1 MRPIESFDRMENVG
15 GIAWRTP
22 IAIPHS
28 KIQMDDATSL
38 DALLPGPQGPQSQ
51 PPVIPMPS
59 IPSPGHSAMAPS
71 FKPSLPAMRW
81 MASSASLY
89 ISFFLAAVIIS
100 LSTPR
105 QLLLQYV
112 PNAYTGSG
120 VVSWTGAGV
129 LGIAAVVIA
138 NFLNGFLGQIL
149 G

>member
-1 MRPIESFDRMENVG
+1 
-15 GIAWRTP
+15 
-22 IAIPHS
+22 
-28 KIQMDDATSL
+28 MDDATSL
-38 DALLPGPQGPQSQ
+38 DALLNATPQGPQSQ

-59 IPSPGHSAMAPS
+59 IPTPGHSAMAPT

-89 ISFFLAAVIIS
+89 IAFFLAAVVIS
-100 LSTPR
+100 MSTPR
-105 QLLLQYV
+105 NMLLQYV

-129 LGIAAVVIA
+129 LGVAAVVIA
-138 NFLNGFLGQIL
+138 HVINNFLGSIL

>member
-1 MRPIESFDRMENVG
+1 
-15 GIAWRTP
+15 
-22 IAIPHS
+22 
-28 KIQMDDATSL
+28 
-38 DALLPGPQGPQSQ
+38 
-51 PPVIPMPS
+51 
-59 IPSPGHSAMAPS
+59 MAPT

-89 ISFFLAAVIIS
+89 LSFFIAAVVIS

-105 QLLLQYV
+105 NMLLQYV

-120 VVSWTGAGV
+120 VVSWTGAAV
-129 LGIAAVVIA
+129 LGVAAVVAA

>member
-1 MRPIESFDRMENVG
+1 
-15 GIAWRTP
+15 
-22 IAIPHS
+22 
-28 KIQMDDATSL
+28 MDDSTSL
-38 DALLPGPQGPQSQ
+38 DALLNATPQGPQSQ

-59 IPSPGHSAMAPS
+59 IPAPGYSGMTPS
-71 FKPSLPAMRW
+71 FKPTLPAMRW

-105 QLLLQYV
+105 NMLLQYV

-120 VVSWTGAGV
+120 VVSFTGAGV
-129 LGIAAVVIA
+129 LGIGALVITH
-138 NFLNGFLGQIL
+138 LINGFLSSLL